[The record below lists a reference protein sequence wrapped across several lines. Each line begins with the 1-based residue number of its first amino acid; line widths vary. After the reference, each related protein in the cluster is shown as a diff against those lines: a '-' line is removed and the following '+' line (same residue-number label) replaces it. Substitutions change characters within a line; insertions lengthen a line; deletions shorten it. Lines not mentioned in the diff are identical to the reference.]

1 MSKIK
6 GSSSAIKMKYLLIVF
21 ATAVLVALPTRVYQL
36 LALVDVSNGFYK
48 ESDVTIPLLYGI
60 VAVFTIVF
68 LVLSFLSKEVPSPKL
83 PTGKNPILGVT
94 SMVMVAGLAWDMV
107 TVIKNTVPVNQG
119 NSQIFI
125 SLLRSNLA
133 EQGGALTILRF
144 VFAFFAI
151 IYFIVFAMSH
161 LNGKASYKEFK
172 LLAISPLCW
181 SMTMLVSR
189 LMNAISFT
197 KVSELLFEIFMFMFM
212 MCFFITFARI
222 SSGVFTEDCM
232 WGIYGYGFAATLFA
246 ALVTI
251 PRIVILAVGLKNVEG
266 NEFSITHLTALVF
279 ILSYIFASLGVGFKD
294 GIKNRRTVNEIVL
307 PDVEKKA
314 SKDATKTEVVTEA
327 VITEAVS
334 ADEEIAPE
342 VAATEM
348 INRQLAELEKEAEA
362 EVIEEAI
369 EEIAEEEPEAVEEVI
384 EEITEE
390 EPEVIEEVVKEAIEE
405 EPEVIEEVVEEAI
418 EEETEVIEEVS
429 EEAIEEELEVIEE
442 VAEEAI
448 EEEPEVIE
456 DVVEEATEE
465 EPEVIEEVI
474 EEITEEEPEVVED
487 VIEEVTE
494 EEPEAVEDAVEK
506 KEKKSFVSGLFKK
519 SKVEENTSDNE
530 FSAISLAELKNR
542 KNEE

>member
-36 LALVDVSNGFYK
+36 LALVDVENGFYK

-60 VAVFTIVF
+60 VAVFTVVF

-83 PTGKNPILGVT
+83 PTGKNPILGAT
-94 SMVMVAGLAWDMV
+94 SIVMVAGLAWDMV

-133 EQGGALTILRF
+133 EQGGALTVLRF
-144 VFAFFAI
+144 VFAFFAV
-151 IYFIVFAMSH
+151 IYFLVFAMSH

-172 LLAISPLCW
+172 LLALSPLCW

-197 KVSELLFEIFMFMFM
+197 KVSELLFEIFMFLFM
-212 MCFFITFARI
+212 MLFFITFARI
-222 SSGVFTEDCM
+222 SSGVFTEDSM

-251 PRIVILAVGLKNVEG
+251 PRIVILAVGLKTVEG

-294 GIKNRRTVNEIVL
+294 GVKNRRTVNEIVL
-307 PDVEKKA
+307 PDIEKKA
-314 SKDATKTEVVTEA
+314 SKTEVVTEA
-327 VITEAVS
+327 VITETVS

-342 VAATEM
+342 IAATEM
-348 INRQLAELEKEAEA
+348 IDKQLAELEKEADA
-362 EVIEEAI
+362 EIIEEVAEEAI
-369 EEIAEEEPEAVEEVI
+369 
-384 EEITEE
+384 EE
-390 EPEVIEEVVKEAIEE
+390 EPEVIEEVAEEAIEE

-418 EEETEVIEEVS
+418 EEEPEVIEEV
-429 EEAIEEELEVIEE
+429 V
-442 VAEEAI
+442 EEAI

-456 DVVEEATEE
+456 EVVEE
-465 EPEVIEEVI
+465 PIEK
-474 EEITEEEPEVVED
+474 
-487 VIEEVTE
+487 
-494 EEPEAVEDAVEK
+494 AEK

-519 SKVEENTSDNE
+519 SKAEENTSNDE
-530 FSAISLAELKNR
+530 FSAVSLAELKNR

>member
-1 MSKIK
+1 
-6 GSSSAIKMKYLLIVF
+6 
-21 ATAVLVALPTRVYQL
+21 
-36 LALVDVSNGFYK
+36 
-48 ESDVTIPLLYGI
+48 
-60 VAVFTIVF
+60 
-68 LVLSFLSKEVPSPKL
+68 
-83 PTGKNPILGVT
+83 
-94 SMVMVAGLAWDMV
+94 
-107 TVIKNTVPVNQG
+107 
-119 NSQIFI
+119 
-125 SLLRSNLA
+125 
-133 EQGGALTILRF
+133 
-144 VFAFFAI
+144 
-151 IYFIVFAMSH
+151 
-161 LNGKASYKEFK
+161 
-172 LLAISPLCW
+172 
-181 SMTMLVSR
+181 MLVSR

-307 PDVEKKA
+307 PDVENKA

-348 INRQLAELEKEAEA
+348 INRQLAELEKEAET

-369 EEIAEEEPEAVEEVI
+369 EEVTEEEPEAVEEVI

-390 EPEVIEEVVKEAIEE
+390 EPEAVE
-405 EPEVIEEVVEEAI
+405 EVIEEV
-418 EEETEVIEEVS
+418 
-429 EEAIEEELEVIEE
+429 
-442 VAEEAI
+442 
-448 EEEPEVIE
+448 
-456 DVVEEATEE
+456 TEE
-465 EPEVIEEVI
+465 EPEVVEEVIEEITEEEPDVVEEVI
-474 EEITEEEPEVVED
+474 EEITEEEPEVVEE

-494 EEPEAVEDAVEK
+494 EEPDVVEEVIEEITEEEPEVVEEVIEEITEEEPAIVEEADEK

-519 SKVEENTSDNE
+519 SKVEESSSDNE

>member
-6 GSSSAIKMKYLLIVF
+6 GSLSAIKMKYLLIVF

-36 LALVDVSNGFYK
+36 LALVDVENGFYK
-48 ESDVTIPLLYGI
+48 GSDVTIPLLYGL

-83 PTGKNPILGVT
+83 PTGKNPILGAT
-94 SMVMVAGLAWDMV
+94 SIVMVAGLAWDMV

-151 IYFIVFAMSH
+151 IYFLVFAMSH

-172 LLAISPLCW
+172 LLALSPLCW

-197 KVSELLFEIFMFMFM
+197 KVSELLFEIFMFLFM
-212 MCFFITFARI
+212 MLFFITFARI

-232 WGIYGYGFAATLFA
+232 WGIYGYGFATALFA

-251 PRIVILAVGLKNVEG
+251 PRVVMLAVGLKNVEG
-266 NEFSITHLTALVF
+266 NEFSIVHLASLVF
-279 ILSYIFASLGVGFKD
+279 ILSYVFASLGVGFKD

-307 PDVEKKA
+307 PDVEEKE
-314 SKDATKTEVVTEA
+314 SKGATKSEVVTEA
-327 VITEAVS
+327 VITETVS
-334 ADEEIAPE
+334 VDEEVAPE
-342 VAATEM
+342 IAATEM
-348 INRQLAELEKEAEA
+348 IDRQLAELEKA
-362 EVIEEAI
+362 
-369 EEIAEEEPEAVEEVI
+369 AEEEADVVEEVA
-384 EEITEE
+384 EEVIDE
-390 EPEVIEEVVKEAIEE
+390 EPEVIEEIA
-405 EPEVIEEVVEEAI
+405 
-418 EEETEVIEEVS
+418 
-429 EEAIEEELEVIEE
+429 
-442 VAEEAI
+442 
-448 EEEPEVIE
+448 
-456 DVVEEATEE
+456 
-465 EPEVIEEVI
+465 EEVI
-474 EEITEEEPEVVED
+474 EEESEVIEEIAEEVIDEEPIEVVE
-487 VIEEVTE
+487 
-494 EEPEAVEDAVEK
+494 K
-506 KEKKSFVSGLFKK
+506 KSKKSFVSGLFKK
-519 SKVEENTSDNE
+519 SKAEEDTSSNE
-530 FSAISLAELKNR
+530 FSAVSLAELKNR

>member
-6 GSSSAIKMKYLLIVF
+6 GSLSAIKMKYLLIVF

-36 LALVDVSNGFYK
+36 LALVDVENGFYK
-48 ESDVTIPLLYGI
+48 GSDVTIPLLYGL

-83 PTGKNPILGVT
+83 PTGKNPILGAT
-94 SMVMVAGLAWDMV
+94 SIVMVAGLAWDMV

-151 IYFIVFAMSH
+151 IYFLVFAMSH

-172 LLAISPLCW
+172 LLALSPLCW

-197 KVSELLFEIFMFMFM
+197 KVSELLFEIFMFLFM
-212 MCFFITFARI
+212 MLFFITFARI

-232 WGIYGYGFAATLFA
+232 WGVYGYGFAAALFA

-251 PRIVILAVGLKNVEG
+251 PRVVMLAVGLKNVEG
-266 NEFSITHLTALVF
+266 NEFSIVHLASLVF
-279 ILSYIFASLGVGFKD
+279 ILSYVFASLGVGFKD

-307 PDVEKKA
+307 PDVEEKE
-314 SKDATKTEVVTEA
+314 SKGATKSEIVTEA
-327 VITEAVS
+327 VITETVS
-334 ADEEIAPE
+334 VDEEVAPGI
-342 VAATEM
+342 AATEM
-348 INRQLAELEKEAEA
+348 IDRQLAELEKA
-362 EVIEEAI
+362 
-369 EEIAEEEPEAVEEVI
+369 AEEEADVVEEVA
-384 EEITEE
+384 EEVIDE
-390 EPEVIEEVVKEAIEE
+390 EPEVIEEI
-405 EPEVIEEVVEEAI
+405 
-418 EEETEVIEEVS
+418 
-429 EEAIEEELEVIEE
+429 
-442 VAEEAI
+442 AEEAI

-456 DVVEEATEE
+456 EIAEEAIEEEPAVIEEIAEEVIEEDPEVIEEIAEEAIEEESEVIEEIAEEAIEEEPAVIEEIAEEAIEE
-465 EPEVIEEVI
+465 EPEVIEEIAEEAIEEESEVI
-474 EEITEEEPEVVED
+474 EEIAEEVIDEEPIEVVE
-487 VIEEVTE
+487 
-494 EEPEAVEDAVEK
+494 K
-506 KEKKSFVSGLFKK
+506 KSKKSFVSGLFKK
-519 SKVEENTSDNE
+519 TKAEEDTSSNE
-530 FSAISLAELKNR
+530 FSAVSLAELKNR

>member
-36 LALVDVSNGFYK
+36 LALVDVENGFYK

-83 PTGKNPILGVT
+83 PTGKNPILGAT
-94 SMVMVAGLAWDMV
+94 SIVMVAGLAWDMV

-144 VFAFFAI
+144 VFAFFAV
-151 IYFIVFAMSH
+151 IYFLVFAMSH

-172 LLAISPLCW
+172 LLALSPLCW

-197 KVSELLFEIFMFMFM
+197 KVSELLFEIFMFLFM
-212 MCFFITFARI
+212 MLFFITFARI
-222 SSGVFTEDCM
+222 SSGVFTEDSM

-251 PRIVILAVGLKNVEG
+251 PRIVILAVGLKTVEG

-314 SKDATKTEVVTEA
+314 SKNSSKTEAVTEA
-327 VITEAVS
+327 VVTETVS
-334 ADEEIAPE
+334 VDEEIAPE
-342 VAATEM
+342 IAATEM
-348 INRQLAELEKEAEA
+348 IDKQLAELEKEASA
-362 EVIEEAI
+362 EIIDEV
-369 EEIAEEEPEAVEEVI
+369 AE
-384 EEITEE
+384 
-390 EPEVIEEVVKEAIEE
+390 EAIEE
-405 EPEVIEEVVEEAI
+405 EPEVIEEV
-418 EEETEVIEEVS
+418 T

-448 EEEPEVIE
+448 EEELKVIVE
-456 DVVEEATEE
+456 VEEAIEE
-465 EPEVIEEVI
+465 EPEVIEEVA
-474 EEITEEEPEVVED
+474 EEAIKEESE
-487 VIEEVTE
+487 VIEEVAE
-494 EEPEAVEDAVEK
+494 EVIEEAPEVIEEVVEEPVEK
-506 KEKKSFVSGLFKK
+506 TEKKAKKAFASGLFKK
-519 SKVEENTSDNE
+519 SKAEETTSNDE
-530 FSAISLAELKNR
+530 FSAVSLAELKNR

>member
-36 LALVDVSNGFYK
+36 LALVDVENGFYK

-94 SMVMVAGLAWDMV
+94 SMVMVVGLAWDMV

-314 SKDATKTEVVTEA
+314 SKTEVVTEA

-348 INRQLAELEKEAEA
+348 INRQLAELEKEAET
-362 EVIEEAI
+362 EIIEEAI
-369 EEIAEEEPEAVEEVI
+369 EEITEEEPEAVEEVI

-390 EPEVIEEVVKEAIEE
+390 EPEVV
-405 EPEVIEEVVEEAI
+405 
-418 EEETEVIEEVS
+418 
-429 EEAIEEELEVIEE
+429 
-442 VAEEAI
+442 
-448 EEEPEVIE
+448 
-456 DVVEEATEE
+456 
-465 EPEVIEEVI
+465 EEVI
-474 EEITEEEPEVVED
+474 EEITEEEPEVVEEVIEEITEEEPEAVEEVIEEITEEEPEVVEEVIEEITEEEPEAVEEVIEEITEEKPEVVEEVIEEITEEEPEVVEE

-494 EEPEAVEDAVEK
+494 EEPVIVEEADEK

-519 SKVEENTSDNE
+519 SKVEESSSDNE

>member
-36 LALVDVSNGFYK
+36 LALVDVENGFYK

-94 SMVMVAGLAWDMV
+94 SMVMVVGLAWDMV

-348 INRQLAELEKEAEA
+348 INRQLAELEKEAETEIIE
-362 EVIEEAI
+362 EVIEEI
-369 EEIAEEEPEAVEEVI
+369 TEEEPEAVEEVI

-390 EPEVIEEVVKEAIEE
+390 EPEVVEEVIEEITEEEPEAVEEVIEEIAEE
-405 EPEVIEEVVEEAI
+405 EPEVVEEVVEEI
-418 EEETEVIEEVS
+418 
-429 EEAIEEELEVIEE
+429 
-442 VAEEAI
+442 
-448 EEEPEVIE
+448 
-456 DVVEEATEE
+456 TEE
-465 EPEVIEEVI
+465 EPEAVEEVI
-474 EEITEEEPEVVED
+474 EEITEEEPEVVEE
-487 VIEEVTE
+487 VIEEITE
-494 EEPEAVEDAVEK
+494 EEPEVIEEVIEEIIEEEPEVVEEADEK

-519 SKVEENTSDNE
+519 SKVEESNSDNE